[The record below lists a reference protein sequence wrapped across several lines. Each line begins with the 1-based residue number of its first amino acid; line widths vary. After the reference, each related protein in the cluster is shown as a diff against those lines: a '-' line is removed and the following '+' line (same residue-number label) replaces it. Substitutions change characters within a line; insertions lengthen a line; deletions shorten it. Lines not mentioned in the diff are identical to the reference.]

1 MLLLLLAGEEAG
13 LGGEDLTA
21 PLDDTTAALTTGA
34 TTTAGGGEVYVL
46 ALERIEEGTPD
57 GYL

>member
-34 TTTAGGGEVYVL
+34 TTTAGGGEVDVL
-46 ALERIEEGTPD
+46 TL
-57 GYL
+57 